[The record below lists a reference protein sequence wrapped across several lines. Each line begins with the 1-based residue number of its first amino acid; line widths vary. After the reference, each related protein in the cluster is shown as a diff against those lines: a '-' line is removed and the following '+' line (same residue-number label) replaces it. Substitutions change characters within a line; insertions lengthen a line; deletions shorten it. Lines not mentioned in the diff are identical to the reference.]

1 MAKYYIVKTG
11 DTLWAISRRFNTTVE
26 VLVALNDI
34 DNPDYIRVGQRLRI
48 E

>member
-11 DTLWAISRRFNTTVE
+11 DTLWAIARRFGTTVE
-26 VLVALNDI
+26 VLVALNNIAD
-34 DNPDYIRVGQRLRI
+34 PDCIRVAQRLRI

>member
-11 DTLWAISRRFNTTVE
+11 DTLWAISLKFNITIE
-26 VLVALNDI
+26 ILLRLNYI
-34 DNPDYIRVGQRLRI
+34 DNPDEIRVGQRLRI

>member
-34 DNPDYIRVGQRLRI
+34 DNPDYIRVGQRLRV

>member
-26 VLVALNDI
+26 NLVRLNYI
-34 DNPDYIRVGQRLRI
+34 DNPDCIRVGQRLRI